1 MAKLSVGELLNFAYE
16 NFVEEDYSLSK
27 DFCIRALTQEPS
39 NMQAKAFKSY
49 LFKHKREN
57 GRYSN
62 FSNQEIFNYVK
73 DFVTLDNI
81 DKKTIV
87 IDLMIIELKRNG
99 KGEDSKLVVEDINEI
114 LNIIKDEKFCNLFSE
129 MIELLEDWSAS
140 MELAILMN
148 INKRVAEIN
157 AQNLK
162 SDNNDYNN
170 DNYNKT
176 ITKKEK
182 FAKYK
187 PPYGINT
194 KPKKT
199 LREKLDIYFWI
210 LLPFIILL
218 LPGYLI
224 CRFIGKAVDDMV
236 ARRKRR
242 K

>member
-1 MAKLSVGELLNFAYE
+1 MAKLKVGELLNLAYE
-16 NFVEEDYSLSK
+16 NFIEEDYSLSK

-62 FSNQEIFNYVK
+62 FSNNEVFNYVR
-73 DFVTLDNI
+73 DFVTVDNI

-140 MELAILMN
+140 MELAILIN
-148 INKRVAEIN
+148 INKHVAEIN
-157 AQNLK
+157 AKNSK
-162 SDNNDYNN
+162 DYNN
-170 DNYNKT
+170 DYSY
-176 ITKKEK
+176 E
-182 FAKYK
+182 
-187 PPYGINT
+187 INT
-194 KPKKT
+194 RPKKT
-199 LREKLDIYFWI
+199 LREKLNIYFLI

-224 CRFIGKAVDDMV
+224 CRFIGKSTDDMV

>member
-1 MAKLSVGELLNFAYE
+1 MTKLSVGELLNFAYE
-16 NFVEEDYSLSK
+16 NFIEEDYSLSK

-39 NMQAKAFKSY
+39 NMQARAFKTY

-73 DFVTLDNI
+73 DFVAVDNI

-129 MIELLEDWSAS
+129 MIELLEDWAAS
-140 MELAILMN
+140 MEMAILIN

-157 AQNLK
+157 SQDFK
-162 SDNNDYNN
+162 NNNNKYNN

-182 FAKYK
+182 PAMYK
-187 PPYGINT
+187 PLYGINT

-224 CRFIGKAVDDMV
+224 CRFIFKTSKDLNLGK
-236 ARRKRR
+236 RKR